1 MRESTRRFLA
11 DTTSKYA
18 TTEEVAVLLR
28 RTPAVIRK
36 MVARGQIPEEF
47 IYRLPPGPKAKTKR
61 TRLMFNRV
69 ALERFLQGG
78 RS

>member
-1 MRESTRRFLA
+1 
-11 DTTSKYA
+11 
-18 TTEEVAVLLR
+18 LLR